1 MKVDENIARAIS
13 EYITS
18 SRTTQKAFAAKM
30 GVSEATMV
38 KWRKP
43 GNGVA
48 EARWKKLFPL
58 IRPYL
63 PKTRLYVSS
72 AGEVEYSSMLGGR
85 RGRFREPALIPLLK
99 QSDLL
104 KYDSVVNIEQF
115 AQAEKL
121 SRIEYRAKV
130 PGIGGMF
137 CFDLENASA
146 GVPGGARL
154 FVSSEAKPKNGSL
167 VLAATNTAEIVLG
180 VYSAAGRMFE
190 LDAGERRETGRI
202 EDIRRLF
209 TGFFPVI
216 AYEVICY

>member
-13 EYITS
+13 QYIAAS
-18 SRTTQKAFAAKM
+18 GTTQKAFASKL

-48 EARWKKLFPL
+48 EARWKTLFPL

-63 PKTRLYVSS
+63 PKSRLYVSG

-85 RGRFREPALIPLLK
+85 RGRFREPSLIPFL
-99 QSDLL
+99 QTSDLI
-104 KYDSVVNIEQF
+104 KYNPVVSIEQF
-115 AQAEKL
+115 AQTEKL
-121 SRIEYRAKV
+121 ARIEYRPKV

-137 CFDLENASA
+137 GFDLVNASA

-180 VYSAAGRMFE
+180 HYSAAGRMFE